1 MLVLSTGRSD
11 EDSNFDRDPEQK
23 LQVVRSA
30 HIEVAIPDNEP
41 DLDLKN
47 QGTKKAIRIEF
58 GGVIARRY
66 ELN

>member
-1 MLVLSTGRSD
+1 MSTGRSD

-23 LQVVRSA
+23 LQVVQSA
-30 HIEVAIPDNEP
+30 HMDVAIPGNEP

-47 QGTKKAIRIEF
+47 QGTNKAIRIEF
-58 GGVIARRY
+58 GGVIARRH